1 MLATLPNGEYIMNV
15 TCTFCRHAF
24 NLNQDY
30 MIQAVSEA
38 AEKKHKS
45 HAMECPSCRKTVKI
59 SIKQMR
65 RFVPRQQPS
74 ETESS
79 E

>member
-1 MLATLPNGEYIMNV
+1 MNV
-15 TCTFCRHAF
+15 TCTFCRHSF
-24 NLNQDY
+24 NLNRDY
-30 MIQAVSEA
+30 MIQAVSKA

-45 HAMECPSCRKTVKI
+45 HAMECPSCRKTIKI

-65 RFVPRQQPS
+65 RFVPRQSQQANS
-74 ETESS
+74 EAAEGEVKGS